1 MGGDVA
7 GGLSFL
13 QTHSYEDTSE
23 NSNPDALPVAD
34 SL

>member
-1 MGGDVA
+1 MGGSLA
-7 GGLSFL
+7 GNLSFL
-13 QTHSYEDTSE
+13 QTHSYEDTPE